1 MFSKHSSYYFKVD
14 DCNQLDN
21 SSFLD
26 QIGGSFCD
34 TSIDLVTNEVTIDE
48 LRFIEIHVAG
58 VGVSF

>member
-21 SSFLD
+21 SSLLD
-26 QIGGSFCD
+26 QIGESFCD
-34 TSIDLVTNEVTIDE
+34 TSVDLVTNE
-48 LRFIEIHVAG
+48 LRFIKIHVAG